1 MNSDMEGTKD
11 IKNFTKFPSLSD
23 DDLLLGS
30 KTSLGGT
37 DASITVVNF
46 KKQVVQDVKPSIVN
60 GYWWV
65 DNINTGV
72 LATGRTPKF
81 RKTSAG
87 LEMKYEDQD
96 DTAYILLIPMSDLA
110 FTFDDLSPEQVEELK
125 LKFSDLTDADKE
137 ALRGKAFTYDMF
149 TPEQLADLRLTWD
162 KLTPEQKNSLKGD
175 RGYSAF
181 EVWTQQ
187 EGNAGKIVDDYL
199 AWLRQPATDAAKR
212 ADEKMVQIS
221 EEVSTE
227 LTNMRQLEA
236 TVSGNEEI
244 RETSYTQWQ
253 AAEQGRQNDELKRKE
268 AEALREAAEEL
279 RDTAE
284 STRNAKETDRQA
296 AEVIRQNTEKS
307 RVEEETK
314 RAAAED
320 IRNQTEQLR
329 STEEG
334 KRIEEEKKRVAAET
348 LRNQSEINRDNAE
361 KLRDEAETL
370 RAAEEVD
377 RDNAEQVRIA
387 EEGKRDIA
395 EKARAAA
402 EAERQKKEGER
413 IIEEQLRKT
422 AEVARQENETT
433 RQTQE
438 EQREQGTV
446 QAILNAEE
454 ATGKANTAAILAN
467 EKAGLADAAAGNA
480 DTAAGK
486 TSTAITNAENATK
499 AANDAA
505 SAANA
510 AKKNADD
517 ATGKAT
523 SAADLATEKAGLA
536 SAAATAADTAKD
548 NAVTATGNA
557 NTATDRANA
566 AAENAENIVKGF
578 QSDWNVADPSDPNYI
593 KNKPEIPTLASAP
606 GADTLSYVNAAGT
619 TVNFRI
625 GDEVRVLED
634 GEYVFYKLYDLAG
647 GVASWQE
654 AGSGTA
660 LPGNIYLQ
668 GANYYN
674 DSVIIIKEGYI
685 Q

>member
-1 MNSDMEGTKD
+1 MEEFEVIRANLLPAAGTITDNDMILIVQGGKP
-11 IKNFTKFPSLSD
+11 KRALPSAMMGKQGDPGLSAF
-23 DDLLLGS
+23 LGVNDTYVLW
-30 KTSLGGT
+30 KQG
-37 DASITVVNF
+37 ASGAWQTLFALEKIRGP
-46 KKQVVQDVKPSIVN
+46 KGEK
-60 GYWWV
+60 
-65 DNINTGV
+65 
-72 LATGRTPKF
+72 PKF
-81 RKTSAG
+81 RKVDGT
-87 LEMKYEDQD
+87 LQMKYEGEPD
-96 DTAYILLIPMSDLA
+96 SA
-110 FTFDDLSPEQVEELK
+110 FVNIFDREELK
-125 LKFSDLTDADKE
+125 LKFSDLTPAEVDL
-137 ALRGKAFTYDMF
+137 LRFHFSDFTEENKAELM
-149 TPEQLADLRLTWD
+149 
-162 KLTPEQKNSLKGD
+162 K
-175 RGYSAF
+175 
-181 EVWTQQ
+181 
-187 EGNAGKIVDDYL
+187 
-199 AWLRQPATDAAKR
+199 PATDAAKDVR
-212 ADEKMVQIS
+212 DKMDAIIKEAKKVNKDLTDSVNVLKEELSENAENINTQLTTSADLLMKGLLENTEKVNTALTNSVNELKEQA
-221 EEVSTE
+221 STE
-227 LTNMRQLEA
+227 ITNMRQLEA
-236 TVSGNEEI
+236 TVEEEEEKRGN
-244 RETSYTQWQ
+244 SYTQWQ

-348 LRNQSEINRDNAE
+348 LRNQSEINRDKAE
-361 KLRDEAETL
+361 KLRDDAETL

-377 RDNAEQVRIA
+377 RDNAEQERIV
-387 EEGKRDIA
+387 EESKRDIA

-454 ATGKANTAAILAN
+454 ATGKANTA
-467 EKAGLADAAAGNA
+467 
-480 DTAAGK
+480 
-486 TSTAITNAENATK
+486 
-499 AANDAA
+499 
-505 SAANA
+505 
-510 AKKNADD
+510 
-517 ATGKAT
+517 
-523 SAADLATEKAGLA
+523 
-536 SAAATAADTAKD
+536 
-548 NAVTATGNA
+548 
-557 NTATDRANA
+557 TDRANT